1 MQETPFVH
9 IAHRQE
15 TPVESGLFNHL
26 GVAYEPLHGYHA
38 LFAARVLVT
47 PYEILAERKWGM
59 VERDLLD
66 EILDRQRRFIA
77 SLHYIDPCSASPD
90 PNLKT
95 AALRYVARPEMHR
108 IDTILMGKV
117 FAHQIDQARDIALAW
132 YKEIESLFSHDYKLQ
147 PLESK
152 DAFMAQSGQ
161 TLLKS
166 ISEPTQT
173 AEVRRYEMF
182 LPRPTEREVRETHYV
197 VYPFMWHRNG
207 MDQVWQVMASMS
219 APVILSVMLRPA
231 YLYEAEELH
240 LARFYEATKKLADS
254 KHVTDHVLGE
264 QAVQI
269 YAGYLRTWRQP
280 FLVRAQIA
288 APQGT
293 PRALTR
299 AVGCALSYGA
309 PVGGD
314 DKHSPFPGYELVT
327 PTEKDCKTACDNVC
341 WLEMQDWGADQAA
354 PAYRRFR
361 YLTDLKGAHCLF
373 RLPFVPKAGLPGVQF
388 GRSSTPDI
396 GSDNQ

>member
-1 MQETPFVH
+1 
-9 IAHRQE
+9 
-15 TPVESGLFNHL
+15 LFNHL
-26 GVAYEPLHGYHA
+26 GVAHEQLPGYHA

-66 EILDRQRRFIA
+66 EVLDRQRRFIA
-77 SLHYIDPCSASPD
+77 SLHYIDPHSTSPD
-90 PNLKT
+90 PSLKT
-95 AALRYVARPEMHR
+95 AALRYVARPETR
-108 IDTILMGKV
+108 QIDTILVGKV
-117 FAHQIDQARDIALAW
+117 FAHQIDQARDMALAW
-132 YKEIESLFSHDYKLQ
+132 YKEIEALFSRDYKLQ
-147 PLESK
+147 PLKSEEE
-152 DAFMAQSGQ
+152 FITQSGQ
-161 TLLKS
+161 QLLKS

-173 AEVRRYEMF
+173 EVRRYEMF
-182 LPRPTEREVRETHYV
+182 LPRSTEREVRETHYV

-240 LARFYEATKKLADS
+240 LARFYEATKNLKSERVA
-254 KHVTDHVLGE
+254 DHVLGE
-264 QAVQI
+264 QAAQI

-280 FLVRAQIA
+280 FLVRAQVT

-293 PRALTR
+293 HRALAR

-309 PVGGD
+309 PASGD
-314 DKHSPFPGYELVT
+314 DRHSPFPGYELIT
-327 PTEKDCKTACDNVC
+327 PTKEDRKTARDNVC
-341 WLEMQDWGADQAA
+341 WLEMQDWGTDQAA

-373 RLPFVPKAGLPGVQF
+373 RLPFVPKAGLPGAQF
-388 GRSSTPDI
+388 DKSSTPDAD
-396 GSDNQ
+396 SNNR